1 MKGEEVMP
9 WIQIYTPQLLGGS
22 LGLSALVAAIPLFII
37 GICLAGLKMKAHK
50 AGPLAAAAA
59 IAIAIFVWG
68 MPAKLAALSTLQGA
82 AFGLFPVF
90 YIVIT
95 TIFLYNITVKGG
107 QFEIIRAS
115 LAGVTA
121 DRRLQALL
129 IAFCFGAFIEGA
141 AGFGTPVAI
150 AGATLVGL
158 GFRPLYAAGVCLVAN
173 TAPVAFGAI
182 GIPVVALA
190 GVMGYGDDGMM
201 KLSTMVGRQ
210 LPFISVIIPFY
221 VILIMV
227 GWKKTVEVLPAIVTC
242 GVSFAVCQWATASY
256 LGPYLPDIISSL
268 VAMVSLVLLLRV
280 WHPKENW
287 TFDHEPEITQREQ
300 HDYTV
305 GEVFRAWSPYLA
317 LTIMVLLWGIPYIK
331 ASLDKSKVM
340 VTVAGLDNMIVKKVS
355 KPEDG
360 LKKAEAV
367 KSEIDR
373 QLAAVIPSDPKL
385 AALAAKLTELK
396 GLEDQIIPVEQGLA
410 GKGAIL
416 TDERNK
422 AFDAIARKKGEIQK
436 MAKELTTSAAPAAA
450 SGLPA
455 IAHAGTAQAPV
466 LAKDQFKALDKALG
480 DQLPAKI
487 AAKYNFNFM
496 SAAGTAI
503 LIAAFMSALLCGV
516 GLGDTFK
523 ILGKTLYD
531 MRYPAITVASV
542 LGLAYVMNAAGM
554 TNCLGLVFTKTGH
567 IFPFIAPFLGWLGV
581 FLTGSD
587 TSSNVLFGGLQKAT
601 AEQLGLSPILTG
613 AANTSGG
620 VMGKMIS
627 PQSLAVACAATGMVG
642 EEGTLFRFTLKHS
655 LFLTIVVGL
664 IVYIQAY
671 VLPWMIP

>member
-1 MKGEEVMP
+1 MP
-9 WIQIYTPQLLGGS
+9 WIQTYTPVAGS
-22 LGLSALVAAIPLFII
+22 LGLSALVAAIPLVVIFV
-37 GICLAGLKMKAHK
+37 CLAVLKMKAHK
-50 AGPLAAAAA
+50 AGPLAVISA
-59 IAIAIFVWG
+59 IAIAIGVWG
-68 MPAKLAALSTLQGA
+68 MPAKLAGLAFMQGA

-95 TIFLYNITVKGG
+95 TLFLYNITVKGG

-121 DRRLQALL
+121 DRRIQALL

-158 GFRPLYAAGVCLVAN
+158 GFRPLYAAGVCLIAN

-210 LPFISVIIPFY
+210 LPFVSVIIPFY
-221 VILIMV
+221 VIMIMV
-227 GWKKTVEVLPAIVTC
+227 GWKKTIEVMPAIIVC
-242 GVSFAVCQWATASY
+242 GVTFAVCQWATASY

-268 VAMVSLVLLLRV
+268 AAMAALVALLRV
-280 WHPKENW
+280 WTPKENYI
-287 TFDHEPEITQREQ
+287 FDHETAGNGREQ
-300 HDYTV
+300 HSYTA

-317 LTIMVLLWGIPYIK
+317 LTVMVLLWGIPSIK
-331 ASLDKSKVM
+331 TVLDKSKVV

-355 KPEDG
+355 TPEEG
-360 LKKAEAV
+360 LKKIAKVNE
-367 KSEIDR
+367 EIDK
-373 QLAAVIPSDPKL
+373 QIALLAPHEPQQVELAGKL
-385 AALAAKLTELK
+385 KELK
-396 GLEDQIIPVEQGLA
+396 GLEESAILVEQELVGQ
-410 GKGAIL
+410 GAVL
-416 TDERNK
+416 TGERMMANDLVAK
-422 AFDAIARKKGEIQK
+422 K
-436 MAKELTTSAAPAAA
+436 MAEAKKLVGELGKTNAA
-450 SGLPA
+450 L
-455 IAHAGTAQAPV
+455 
-466 LAKDQFKALDKALG
+466 KDQFKPLEKAVA
-480 DQLPAKI
+480 DQLPIKL

-503 LIAAFMSALLCGV
+503 LIAAFISALLCGV
-516 GLGDTFK
+516 RLGDTTR
-523 ILGKTLYD
+523 IAGKTLFD
-531 MRYPAITVASV
+531 MRFPALTVAAV
-542 LGLAYVMNAAGM
+542 LGLAYVMNSSGM

-567 IFPFIAPFLGWLGV
+567 WFPFISPFLGWLGV

-601 AEQLGLSPILTG
+601 AEQLGLDPILTG

-627 PQSLAVACAATGMVG
+627 PQSLAVATAACGMVG

-655 LFLTIVVGL
+655 IFLTIVVGV
-664 IVYIQAY
+664 IVYLQAY
-671 VLPWMIP
+671 FLQWMIP

>member
-1 MKGEEVMP
+1 MV
-9 WIQIYTPQLLGGS
+9 
-22 LGLSALVAAIPLFII
+22 SAL
-37 GICLAGLKMKAHK
+37 
-50 AGPLAAAAA
+50 A
-59 IAIAIFVWG
+59 IAVVVWG
-68 MPAKLAALSTLQGA
+68 MPAKLAGLAFGQGV

-95 TIFLYNITVKGG
+95 TLFLYNLTVKGG

-190 GVMGYGDDGMM
+190 GVMGYDDAGLM

-210 LPFISVIIPFY
+210 LPFISLFIPFY
-221 VILIMV
+221 VIVIMV
-227 GWKKTVEVLPAIVTC
+227 GLKKSLEVLPAIIVC
-242 GVSFAVCQWATASY
+242 GATFALAQWGTASY
-256 LGPYLPDIISSL
+256 LGPYLPDITASL
-268 VAMVSLVLLLRV
+268 LSMVALVLLLQV
-280 WHPKENW
+280 WHPKEVW
-287 TFDHEPEITQREQ
+287 TFDHETGDATREQ
-300 HDYTV
+300 HNYTA
-305 GEVFRAWSPYLA
+305 GQVFRAWAPYLA
-317 LTIMVLLWGIPYIK
+317 LTVMVLLWGIPSIK
-331 ASLDKSKVM
+331 AVLDKSAVLI
-340 VTVAGLDNMIVKKVS
+340 TVDGLHNQIVKKVS

-360 LKKAEAV
+360 LKKIAKVNE
-367 KSEIDR
+367 EIDKQVA
-373 QLAAVIPSDPKL
+373 QLSPADPKQME
-385 AALAAKLTELK
+385 LAAKLKELK
-396 GLEDQIIPVEQGLA
+396 GLEDAFVPVEQGLA
-410 GKGAIL
+410 GKGAVL
-416 TDERNK
+416 SDERLK
-422 AFDAIARKKGEIQK
+422 SCDLVAKKMTETQK
-436 MAKELTTSAAPAAA
+436 LCKELVKVNAVP
-450 SGLPA
+450 
-455 IAHAGTAQAPV
+455 
-466 LAKDQFKALDKALG
+466 KDRFKPLDKAVA
-480 DQLPAKI
+480 DQLPIKL
-487 AAKYNFNFM
+487 AAKYNFNFL

-503 LIAAFMSALLCGV
+503 LIAAFLSALICGV
-516 GLGDTFK
+516 GIGDTFR

-531 MRYPAITVASV
+531 MRYPAVTVASV
-542 LGLAYVMNAAGM
+542 LGLAYVMNTSGM

-567 IFPFIAPFLGWLGV
+567 WFPFIAPLLGWLGV

-627 PQSLAVACAATGMVG
+627 PQSLAVATAATGMVG

-655 LFLTIVVGL
+655 LFLTVVVGV
-664 IVYIQAY
+664 IVYLQAY
-671 VLPWMIP
+671 VFSWMIP

>member
-1 MKGEEVMP
+1 MP
-9 WIQIYTPQLLGGS
+9 WIQIYTPVAGS
-22 LGLSALVAAIPLFII
+22 LGMSALVAAIPLVVI
-37 GICLAGLKMKAHK
+37 GVCLAGLKMKAHK
-50 AGPLAAAAA
+50 AGLLAVGSA
-59 IAIAIFVWG
+59 IAIATAVWG

-90 YIVIT
+90 YIVVT

-158 GFRPLYAAGVCLVAN
+158 GFRPLYAASVCLIAN

-190 GVMGYGDDGMM
+190 GVMGYGDPGMM

-227 GWKKTVEVLPAIVTC
+227 GWKKTIEVLPAIITC
-242 GVSFAVCQWATASY
+242 GISFAVCQWATASY

-268 VAMVSLVLLLRV
+268 VAMVALVLLLKV
-280 WHPKENW
+280 WQPGSVW
-287 TFDHEPEITQREQ
+287 TFDHEPDFAGKEQ
-300 HDYTV
+300 HHYTA
-305 GEVFRAWSPYLA
+305 GEVFRAWAPYLA
-317 LTIMVLLWGIPYIK
+317 LTVMVLLWGIPSIK

-340 VTVAGLDNMIVKKVS
+340 ITVEGLHNSIAKKVS

-360 LKKAEAV
+360 LKKAETV
-367 KSEIDR
+367 KVEIDK
-373 QLAAVIPSDPKL
+373 QLAVLPPADPKL
-385 AALAAKLTELK
+385 SALAAKLTELK
-396 GLEDQIIPVEQGLA
+396 GLEEQIIPLEQGLA

-422 AFDAIARKKGEIQK
+422 AFDVIAKKKGEIVK
-436 MAKELTTSAAPAAA
+436 LAKELSTPAAAVVAGGAPATANAAPA
-450 SGLPA
+450 
-455 IAHAGTAQAPV
+455 TAPV
-466 LAKDQFKALDKALG
+466 LAKDQLKPLDKALG
-480 DQLPAKI
+480 DQLPIKLPAMY
-487 AAKYNFNFM
+487 AFNFM

-503 LIAAFMSALLCGV
+503 LIAAFLSAIICSV
-516 GLGDTFK
+516 GFGETFR

-531 MRYPAITVASV
+531 MRFPAVTVASV

-601 AEQLGLSPILTG
+601 AEQLGLNPILTG

-655 LFLTIVVGL
+655 IFLTVIVGI
-664 IVYIQAY
+664 IVYLQAY
-671 VLPWMIP
+671 IFPGMIP

>member
-1 MKGEEVMP
+1 MP

-50 AGPLAAAAA
+50 AGPLALASA

-68 MPAKLAALSTLQGA
+68 MPAKLAALSSLQGA

-90 YIVIT
+90 YIVVT

-158 GFRPLYAAGVCLVAN
+158 GFRPLYAASVCLIAN

-190 GVMGYGDDGMM
+190 GVMGYGDEGLM

-227 GWKKTVEVLPAIVTC
+227 GWKKTIEVLPAIITC

-268 VAMVSLVLLLRV
+268 VAMVALVLLLRV

-287 TFDHEPEITQREQ
+287 TFDHESDIALKEQ
-300 HDYTV
+300 HNYTA

-317 LTIMVLLWGIPYIK
+317 LTVMVLLWGIPSIK

-340 VTVAGLDNMIVKKVS
+340 VTVEGLHNSIVKKVS

-367 KSEIDR
+367 KAEIDK
-373 QLAAVIPSDPKL
+373 QLAVLSPADPKL
-385 AALAAKLTELK
+385 AALAGKLTELK
-396 GLEDQIIPVEQGLA
+396 VLEDQIIPVEQGLA
-410 GKGAIL
+410 GKGAVL

-422 AFDAIARKKGEIQK
+422 AFDAIAKKKGEIVK
-436 MAKELTTSAAPAAA
+436 MAKELSAPAAPAVTAGA
-450 SGLPA
+450 PA
-455 IAHAGTAQAPV
+455 VPAPAPSI
-466 LAKDQFKALDKALG
+466 AKDQFKPLDKALG
-480 DQLPAKI
+480 DQLPIKL
-487 AAKYNFNFM
+487 AAMYAFNFM

-503 LIAAFMSALLCGV
+503 LIAAFLSALLCGV
-516 GLGDTFK
+516 GFGDTFK

-531 MRYPAITVASV
+531 MRFPAITVASV
-542 LGLAYVMNAAGM
+542 LSLAYVMNAAGM

-601 AEQLGLSPILTG
+601 AEQLGLNPILMG

-627 PQSLAVACAATGMVG
+627 PQSLAVACAACGMVG

-655 LFLTIVVGL
+655 IFLTVIVGI
-664 IVYIQAY
+664 IVYLQAY
-671 VLPWMIP
+671 FLPWMIP

>member
-1 MKGEEVMP
+1 MP
-9 WIQIYTPQLLGGS
+9 WIQTYTAQLLGGS

-50 AGPLAAAAA
+50 AGPLALASA

-68 MPAKLAALSTLQGA
+68 MPAKLAVLSTLQGA

-90 YIVIT
+90 YIVVT

-158 GFRPLYAAGVCLVAN
+158 GFRPLYAASVCLIAN

-190 GVMGYGDDGMM
+190 GVMGYGDPGMM

-221 VILIMV
+221 VIMIMV
-227 GWKKTVEVLPAIVTC
+227 GWKKTIEVLPAIITC

-287 TFDHEPEITQREQ
+287 TFDHEPDIAQKEQ
-300 HDYTV
+300 HNFTA

-317 LTIMVLLWGIPYIK
+317 LTIMVLLWGIPSIK

-340 VTVAGLDNMIVKKVS
+340 VNVEGLHNSIVKKVS

-360 LKKAEAV
+360 LKKAETV
-367 KSEIDR
+367 KIEIDR
-373 QLAAVIPSDPKL
+373 QLAVLSPADPKL
-385 AALAAKLTELK
+385 AALATKLTELK

-410 GKGAIL
+410 GKGAVL
-416 TDERNK
+416 TDERLK
-422 AFDAIARKKGEIQK
+422 AFEAIAKKKGEIVK
-436 MAKELTTSAAPAAA
+436 MAKELSTPAVPATAAPVTA
-450 SGLPA
+450 PA
-455 IAHAGTAQAPV
+455 I
-466 LAKDQFKALDKALG
+466 AKDQFKPLDKALG
-480 DQLPAKI
+480 DQLPNKL
-487 AAKYNFNFM
+487 AAMYAFNFM

-503 LIAAFMSALLCGV
+503 LIAAFLSALLCGV
-516 GLGDTFK
+516 GFGDTFK

-531 MRYPAITVASV
+531 MRFPAITVASV

-601 AEQLGLSPILTG
+601 AEQLGLNPILTG

-655 LFLTIVVGL
+655 IFLTVIVGI
-664 IVYIQAY
+664 IVYLQAY
-671 VLPWMIP
+671 VFPWMIP

>member
-1 MKGEEVMP
+1 MP
-9 WIQIYTPQLLGGS
+9 WIQTYTPVAGS
-22 LGLSALVAAIPLFII
+22 LGLSALVAAIPLAVIFV
-37 GICLAGLKMKAHK
+37 CLAVLKMKAHK
-50 AGPLAAAAA
+50 AGPLAVASA
-59 IAIAIFVWG
+59 IAIAIAVWG
-68 MPAKLAALSTLQGA
+68 MPAKLAGLAFAQGA

-150 AGATLVGL
+150 AGATLAGL

-190 GVMGYGDDGMM
+190 GVMGYGDPGMM

-210 LPFISVIIPFY
+210 LPFISLFIPFY

-227 GWKKTVEVLPAIVTC
+227 GWKKTLEVLPAIVVC
-242 GVSFAVCQWATASY
+242 GVTFAVSQWATASY

-268 VAMVSLVLLLRV
+268 ASMVALVLLLKV
-280 WHPKENW
+280 WHPKEIW
-287 TFDHEPEITQREQ
+287 TFDHETAPSAAEQ
-300 HDYTV
+300 LQYSP
-305 GEVFRAWSPYLA
+305 GEVFRAWAPYLA
-317 LTIMVLLWGIPYIK
+317 LTIMVLLWGIPSIK
-331 ASLDKSKVM
+331 DSLDKSKVV
-340 VTVAGLDNMIVKKVS
+340 VTVEGLHNNIVKKVS

-360 LKKAEAV
+360 LKKAAAV
-367 KSEIDR
+367 TAEIDK
-373 QLAAVIPSDPKL
+373 QLSLLSSADPKQATL
-385 AALAAKLTELK
+385 ATKLTDLK
-396 GLEDQIIPVEQGLA
+396 TLEAQIVPVESGLV
-410 GKGAIL
+410 GKGPVL
-416 TDERNK
+416 TDERLK
-422 AFDAIARKKGEIQK
+422 AFDAVAKKKDEIAKLVKDLSAANVAAAHGVAI
-436 MAKELTTSAAPAAA
+436 AAPA
-450 SGLPA
+450 PA
-455 IAHAGTAQAPV
+455 PAV
-466 LAKDQFKALDKALG
+466 AKDQFKPLEKALA
-480 DQLPAKI
+480 DQLPIKL

-503 LIAAFMSALLCGV
+503 LIAAFLSALLCGV
-516 GLGDTFK
+516 GLGDTFR

-531 MRYPAITVASV
+531 MRFPAVTVASV
-542 LGLAYVMNAAGM
+542 LGLAYVMNNAGM
-554 TNCLGLVFTKTGH
+554 TNSLGLVFTKTGH

-601 AEQLGLSPILTG
+601 AEQLGLNPILTG

-627 PQSLAVACAATGMVG
+627 PQSLAVATAATGMVG

-655 LFLTIVVGL
+655 LFLTVIVGIL
-664 IVYIQAY
+664 VYLQAY
-671 VLPWMIP
+671 VFTWMIP

>member
-1 MKGEEVMP
+1 MP
-9 WIQIYTPQLLGGS
+9 WIQTYTPLAGS
-22 LGLSALVAAIPLFII
+22 LGLSALVAAVPLVII
-37 GICLAGLKMKAHK
+37 FVCLALLKMKAHR
-50 AGPLAAAAA
+50 AALLSVGSAIV
-59 IAIAIFVWG
+59 IAIGVWG
-68 MPAKLAALSTLQGA
+68 MPAKLAALATLQGA

-95 TIFLYNITVKGG
+95 TLFLYNITVKGG

-115 LAGVTA
+115 LAGVTG

-210 LPFISVIIPFY
+210 LPFISVFIPFY

-227 GWKKTVEVLPAIVTC
+227 GWKKTIEVLPAIITC
-242 GVSFAVCQWATASY
+242 GVTFAVTQWATATY
-256 LGPYLPDIISSL
+256 LGPYLPDITASL

-287 TFDHEPEITQREQ
+287 TFDHEPEFAGKEQ
-300 HDYTV
+300 HHYTV
-305 GEVFRAWSPYLA
+305 VEVFRAWAPYLA
-317 LTIMVLLWGIPYIK
+317 LTVMVLLWGIPSIK
-331 ASLDKSKVM
+331 NSLDKSKVLI
-340 VTVAGLDNMIVKKVS
+340 TVEGLHNNIVKKVS

-360 LKKAEAV
+360 LKKAAAV
-367 KSEIDR
+367 RAEIDR
-373 QLAAVIPSDPKL
+373 QLPLLSPADPKQ

-396 GLEDQIIPVEQGLA
+396 GLEEQIIPVENGLT
-410 GKGAIL
+410 GKGAVL
-416 TDERNK
+416 PEERLK
-422 AFDAIARKKGEIQK
+422 AFDALVKKKDEIQK
-436 MAKELTTSAAPAAA
+436 MAKELTAAGSVAAGNGIPTSAVA
-450 SGLPA
+450 SPVPA
-455 IAHAGTAQAPV
+455 IA
-466 LAKDQFKALDKALG
+466 KDQLKPLDKALA
-480 DQLPAKI
+480 DQLPIKI

-503 LIAAFMSALLCGV
+503 LIAALLSALLCGV
-516 GLGDTFK
+516 SMGDTVK
-523 ILGKTLYD
+523 IAGKTLVD
-531 MRYPAITVASV
+531 MRYPALTVASV
-542 LGLAYVMNAAGM
+542 LGLAYIMNAAGM

-567 IFPFIAPFLGWLGV
+567 LFPFIAPFLGWLGV

-601 AEQLGLSPILTG
+601 AEQLGISPILTG

-655 LFLTIVVGL
+655 IFLTVLVGIICYL
-664 IVYIQAY
+664 QAY
-671 VLPWMIP
+671 FFQWMIP